1 MIDRGEKRINFI
13 TSINR
18 HYDIVDY
25 GLMDT
30 SFGRFGEAFEGFEGN
45 IVAR

>member
-1 MIDRGEKRINFI
+1 MIDHGEKRINFI

-18 HYDIVDY
+18 HYDVVDY

-30 SFGRFGEAFEGFEGN
+30 SFGQAFEGFEGN

>member
-1 MIDRGEKRINFI
+1 MIDRREKRINFI

-18 HYDIVDY
+18 LHDVVDY

-30 SFGRFGEAFEGFEGN
+30 SFGRAFERFEDN
-45 IVAR
+45 IIVDI

>member
-1 MIDRGEKRINFI
+1 MIDRREKRINFI
-13 TSINR
+13 TSINKD
-18 HYDIVDY
+18 YGVVDY

-30 SFGRFGEAFEGFEGN
+30 SFGRAFEGFEGN